1 MFDSKLPI
9 SFYNKIASLNDEHN
23 ISIVQHRDTNKIY
36 LCKEMSVY
44 NLDVY
49 ETLFRNPVKNLPHI
63 YAMYEE
69 HNILTVIEEYISGD
83 TLQEIFDICGPFSMA
98 DVISYTISLCDTL
111 SVLHSMTPAIVHRD
125 IKPSNVILTEDGR
138 IILIDLNAAKFTNEF
153 KDRDTRLIGTKGF
166 AAPEQFGFGSSTP
179 QTDIYALGVL
189 MKTLLSDSVTN
200 KKLSVIKNKCLEL
213 NPDDRFKSVIQLK
226 TRLSKIKL

>member
-1 MFDSKLPI
+1 MEYIDEKI
-9 SFYNKIASLNDEHN
+9 NHMYNNYKYP
-23 ISIVQHRDTNKIY
+23 SIIDNEVRKVNYIKQ
-36 LCKEMSVY
+36 
-44 NLDVY
+44 
-49 ETLFRNPVKNLPHI
+49 
-63 YAMYEE
+63 
-69 HNILTVIEEYISGD
+69 VIEGVG
-83 TLQEIFDICGPFSMA
+83 F
-98 DVISYTISLCDTL
+98 
-111 SVLHSMTPAIVHRD
+111 LHKHGIVHRD

-200 KKLSVIKNKCLEL
+200 KKLSVIINKCLEL